1 MLISVAMM
9 VKDEEKN
16 LERCLKSVLNLFPL
30 GIEIIILDT
39 GSSDKTVE
47 IAQKY
52 TRNVYHQKW
61 VDNFSLHRNKSF
73 SYCKGKWILQIDA
86 DEEIIFPNKE
96 NIKKL
101 GMFLEKIPNEIN
113 AIGMPMKDWRESIK
127 SFIADLDI
135 IRIFRNGHVKYKRR
149 VHNDPVFKGDAA
161 YFGGCFLK
169 HYGYDLNSEQK
180 KKKAE
185 RTITLLKKSLEEDP
199 EDYECYFYLANAY
212 GAWTDQTE
220 EAVKYAKMYIAARD
234 KIDPKNFRSNI
245 YHYLAMVSIGL
256 KKYNEAL
263 GWVSQGLEIDREDLD
278 LNYDLMRIGLRTNN
292 VAYVGTGSAGFIKT
306 YRNFKNYRMRNPGK
320 FFFFYN
326 VSALAEAMFHLIQ
339 SLMTNALMEY
349 KNIEEVLNQCP
360 QKLANEI
367 KQRLSNTFKEVQ
379 KETQKYDD
387 RRIITPAEFKSVA
400 NNRNQMLQ

>member
-9 VKDEEKN
+9 VRDEEKN